1 MMNTQEFRQ
10 MTKDERRELI
20 DEHGVD
26 AVIEMLRPSPRVEGQ
41 PWRGVNTEFL
51 ALSVDERLEMYK
63 SEGVETIHQLLRM
76 GSQDADW
83 R

>member
-20 DEHGVD
+20 DEHGAD
-26 AVIEMLRPSPRVEGQ
+26 GVIEMLRPLPRVEGQ
-41 PWRGVNTEFL
+41 SWRGFNTEFW
-51 ALSVDERLEMYK
+51 ALSVDERLAIYEAV
-63 SEGVETIHQLLRM
+63 GVEMVHQILQM